1 MNEKFIVITALTA
14 MTAFASPAP
23 SIPGT
28 ELDNKTYFEYFTAK
42 NKEQNPVVHDSASQT
57 AEAEIRDASFSW
69 GAPPIYDQIARD
81 TTHIKYGMGAVFV
94 PKMSGAENT
103 EPTFRIYN
111 SGYDI
116 VAHGEPGKKVNLAP
130 GIYEL
135 LIMSNTPFEITQEF
149 EIKENEIT
157 PILPT
162 WACIRIDVVDE
173 NGKPIRGEYD
183 LAMVNP
189 LAYIGRG
196 RGRDA
201 DLAEELRV
209 WYLPKGLYKI
219 LAVGS
224 ALNSI
229 SNFLTFRLP
238 IAGEYIRFTVV
249 QEEEGGKILG
259 GGILFENSANLK
271 KDRYW
276 QHSISVGGSMDFSYQ
291 KDDFADT
298 VSNLTN
304 FSVLIYD
311 RLSYTKN
318 KLEFMNLARIDAG
331 FIVEDVDFNRIR
343 AADDEFREYAL
354 FTYRLFK
361 RMGPYW
367 RGEFVSSVFPK
378 TADFTANNRIGQVQ
392 NYRHT
397 FINFDKAP
405 DTIGDNSNAVIDS
418 VSLSKSVSPAFSPIL
433 LRVGAGFNMHVVKS
447 RVFNAHF
454 LSGFGVDY
462 ESRWDSW
469 RILAEKNLY
478 FDTASV
484 IYKTIYDTDINRIT
498 LERNNGQRLDY
509 GPEFVLNAS
518 LYISKYISL
527 DGDVRLFLPITRIST
542 PDVRLHNLLSFHPIS
557 WLSLDYDYRF
567 ELIQSKEE
575 NLRSK
580 TNKHRVLARFSFA
593 KR

>member
-1 MNEKFIVITALTA
+1 MNEKVIAISAISALTA
-14 MTAFASPAP
+14 FAAPAP

-28 ELDNKTYFEYFTAK
+28 ELDNKTYFEYFISK
-42 NKEQNPVVHDSASQT
+42 NKEQNDVGQDSSSQAVEDET
-57 AEAEIRDASFSW
+57 NDISFSW
-69 GAPPIYDQIARD
+69 DAPPIYDQIARD

-94 PKMSGAENT
+94 PRMSGVGNI
-103 EPTFRIYN
+103 EPSFRV
-111 SGYDI
+111 YDSKNDV
-116 VAHGEPGKKVNLAP
+116 VANGEPGKKVNLAP
-130 GIYEL
+130 GKYEL
-135 LIMSNTPFEITQEF
+135 LIMGNTPFEITQEF

-157 PILPT
+157 PISPT
-162 WACIRIDVVDE
+162 WACVRIDVIDE

-183 LAMVNP
+183 LATMNP
-189 LAYIGRG
+189 LMYIERG

-229 SNFLTFRLP
+229 SNFLTLRLP

-249 QEEEGGKILG
+249 QEEESSKILG
-259 GGILFENSANLK
+259 GGILFESVAGLK
-271 KDRYW
+271 KDRRW

-291 KDDFADT
+291 KDDFVDT
-298 VSNLTN
+298 VSNMTN
-304 FSVLIYD
+304 FSLLIYD
-311 RLSYTKN
+311 RFSYVKN
-318 KLEFMNLARIDAG
+318 KLEFMNLARVDAG
-331 FIVEDVDFNRIR
+331 FVMEDADFKRIR

-378 TADFTANNRIGQVQ
+378 TADFTANNRGGQVQ
-392 NYRHT
+392 NYRHN
-397 FINFDKAP
+397 FITFDKTP

-418 VSLSKSVSPAFSPIL
+418 VSLSKSVTPAFSPIL
-433 LRVGAGFNMHVVKS
+433 FRVGAGFNMQVVKS

-454 LSGFGVDY
+454 LSGFGIDY

-469 RILAEKNLY
+469 RIVAEKNLH
-478 FDTASV
+478 FDTASA
-484 IYKTIYDTDINRIT
+484 IYKTIYNTDIDRIT
-498 LERNNGQRLDY
+498 LERNDGKRLDF
-509 GPEFVLNAS
+509 GPEFVFNFT
-518 LYISKYISL
+518 LYMTKYVSL
-527 DGDVRLFLPITRIST
+527 DGDVRPFLPITRIKT
-542 PDVRLHNLLSFHPIS
+542 PDFRLHTLLSFHPTS
-557 WLSLDYDYRF
+557 WLGLDYDYRF

-575 NLRSK
+575 NLRSRI
-580 TNKHRVLARFSFA
+580 NKHRVLTRFSFA